1 MDVFQTGGFQTR
13 VLSGTLVRKNQLY
26 KKNKQ
31 TIISVE
37 QSNSFYITHLK
48 VHVVV
53 VVVVVVALSIGI
65 LIAGR
70 FVLTQTHTVQYQQI
84 DVRVNWV
91 TLYGYQHTLNI
102 RIEDVF
108 YMIKYTV
115 LYNIKYN
122 IGISDVLI
130 RCCQYVLKY
139 IELNTVYSTSVIG
152 TTDVFNQIWS
162 YRIYIVM

>member
-1 MDVFQTGGFQTR
+1 M
-13 VLSGTLVRKNQLY
+13 LLLLLLPLV
-26 KKNKQ
+26 
-31 TIISVE
+31 
-37 QSNSFYITHLK
+37 
-48 VHVVV
+48 
-53 VVVVVVALSIGI
+53 GI
-65 LIAGR
+65 LKAGL
-70 FVLTQTHTVQYQQI
+70 FVLKQTHTVQYQQI